1 MPFRELS
8 KRLADGNILV
18 EVSHMRAAFLS
29 CTLAIIAS
37 SVFGQT
43 VTLGLDTTFQVS
55 YVSNLNLDDSVVN
68 ITNTGLQGGF
78 GLTGAA
84 GSRGN
89 ICANVYVFD
98 PQEEEIGCCSC
109 LVTPNGLNSLSAKN
123 DLISNNLTPA
133 VPTSIVIKIVGTQPE
148 IATDGSFT
156 ICNPSNLT
164 DGTNNAKD
172 RAVSGLLAWGTN
184 THVATGGSV
193 YHTEMPFRP
202 ATILMP
208 GATVTVTTT
217 LVTAGNNQI
226 TVTSVAGLV
235 IGQTVSGS
243 GIPTGT
249 TLVGFGPGPLDLG
262 LSASATASATNIPLT
277 FSTTPLPSASA
288 SEFSQL
294 GTFCRFIQANGSGYG
309 ICKSCRLGALGGSK
323 Q

>member
-1 MPFRELS
+1 M
-8 KRLADGNILV
+8 
-18 EVSHMRAAFLS
+18 
-29 CTLAIIAS
+29 
-37 SVFGQT
+37 
-43 VTLGLDTTFQVS
+43 
-55 YVSNLNLDDSVVN
+55 SNLNLDDSVVN
-68 ITNTGLQGGF
+68 ITNTGLQGRVRAQRA
-78 GLTGAA
+78 LP

-235 IGQTVSGS
+235 LGQTVTGS
-243 GIPTGT
+243 GIPAGT
-249 TLVGFGPGPLDLG
+249 VILGFGPGPLDLG

-277 FSTTPLPSASA
+277 FSTVPLLLPHPRPSTANSGPSAGSSRPTAPVTASA
-288 SEFSQL
+288 SP
-294 GTFCRFIQANGSGYG
+294 AV
-309 ICKSCRLGALGGSK
+309 
-323 Q
+323 